1 MGLIMS
7 DGTKRVKVIQKSDLP
22 DVTVRSLKE
31 RLFYLPWK
39 PWVKYK
45 QNNNA
50 YFDPKN
56 DCYYLAPIC
65 FKKISGKSVGPN
77 VKFVTFSALEAI
89 CG

>member
-1 MGLIMS
+1 MS
-7 DGTKRVKVIQKSDLP
+7 DGTKRVKVIQKIDLP
-22 DVTVRSLKE
+22 DITVRSWKE

-50 YFDPKN
+50 YLDAKAQ
-56 DCYYLAPIC
+56 CYYVAPIC
-65 FKKISGKSVGPN
+65 FKVLSGKSVGPN
-77 VKFVTFSALEAI
+77 VKFVTFEALKAV